1 MFKRNK
7 VLQVQGGSQHIVAL
21 VKNENIVMEKDD
33 NGKDTN
39 VEISRNT
46 PADPVLD
53 LSTWRPYPVVEGKEV
68 THEEPKNS
76 QVQQAS

>member
-7 VLQVQGGSQHIVAL
+7 VLQVQGGSQHIAVL
-21 VKNENIVMEKDD
+21 VKHENIVMEKDD
-33 NGKDTN
+33 NGKDTE

-53 LSTWRPYPVVEGKEV
+53 LTKWVPYPGAENVV
-68 THEEPKNS
+68 
-76 QVQQAS
+76 